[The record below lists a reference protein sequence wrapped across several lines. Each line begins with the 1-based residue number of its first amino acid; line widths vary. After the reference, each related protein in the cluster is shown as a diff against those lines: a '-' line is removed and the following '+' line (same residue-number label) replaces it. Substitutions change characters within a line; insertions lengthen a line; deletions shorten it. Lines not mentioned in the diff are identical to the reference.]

1 MVAAELLAAEPEL
14 LVAVVELL
22 ATEPELL
29 VVAVADALA
38 DTLVEALRD
47 VLVDALTDALVEAL
61 VDALVEALTDA
72 LVEVLVDALVEALV
86 DALTDVLVEVTELP
100 LDELLG
106 VCEVVVAAGC
116 VVVSAE
122 TRWTAVT
129 PANKPKLAN
138 ETTTHWLITFRMIF
152 LSSTFRRVLLL
163 YNINTDLS
171 SYP

>member
-72 LVEVLVDALVEALV
+72 LVEVLVDALT
-86 DALTDVLVEVTELP
+86 DALVEVTELP

-138 ETTTHWLITFRMIF
+138 ETTTHWLFTFRMIF

>member
-61 VDALVEALTDA
+61 TDA
-72 LVEVLVDALVEALV
+72 LVEVLV

-138 ETTTHWLITFRMIF
+138 ETTTHWLFTFRMIF

>member
-47 VLVDALTDALVEAL
+47 VLVDALTDALVEA
-61 VDALVEALTDA
+61 
-72 LVEVLVDALVEALV
+72 LVDALVEALV

-138 ETTTHWLITFRMIF
+138 ETTTHWLFTFRMIF

>member
-47 VLVDALTDALVEAL
+47 VLVDALTDALVEA
-61 VDALVEALTDA
+61 
-72 LVEVLVDALVEALV
+72 LVDALVEALV

-138 ETTTHWLITFRMIF
+138 ETTTHWLFTFRMIF
-152 LSSTFRRVLLL
+152 YLLL
-163 YNINTDLS
+163 FEEFSCYIT
-171 SYP
+171 

>member
-38 DTLVEALRD
+38 DALVEALRD

-72 LVEVLVDALVEALV
+72 LV
-86 DALTDVLVEVTELP
+86 DALTDALVEVTELP

-138 ETTTHWLITFRMIF
+138 ETTTHWLFTFRMIF